1 VPGDAKVSAE
11 AAGPGIVL
19 TQDHEGG
26 VRVVTLNRPA
36 SRNAIDL
43 ELRVILAEVLED
55 AMADPSV
62 GAVVLTGAGG
72 SFCSGGDVS
81 TMKRQGAQETRLR
94 VQAVQRVVRAIWAGP
109 KPVVAA
115 VEGYAF
121 GAGAALALA
130 CDRVVAATNSTF
142 GMAFTGVGLAGDMG
156 IFASLP
162 ARAGVNAARQL
173 MLLPRRLG
181 GAEALQLGL
190 ADRLADPGRALDDAL
205 ADAAAM
211 AAGPPLAVAGIKR
224 LLASW
229 PADPLAALDREVELA
244 ERLMDT
250 DDFAEGIAAFA
261 QKRAPVWRGR

>member
-115 VEGYAF
+115 VEAMPSGPAP
-121 GAGAALALA
+121 
-130 CDRVVAATNSTF
+130 RWHWRAT
-142 GMAFTGVGLAGDMG
+142 
-156 IFASLP
+156 
-162 ARAGVNAARQL
+162 
-173 MLLPRRLG
+173 
-181 GAEALQLGL
+181 
-190 ADRLADPGRALDDAL
+190 
-205 ADAAAM
+205 
-211 AAGPPLAVAGIKR
+211 
-224 LLASW
+224 ASW
-229 PADPLAALDREVELA
+229 PRRTRPSGWPSPGSASPGTWASSPRCRPGPE
-244 ERLMDT
+244 
-250 DDFAEGIAAFA
+250 
-261 QKRAPVWRGR
+261 